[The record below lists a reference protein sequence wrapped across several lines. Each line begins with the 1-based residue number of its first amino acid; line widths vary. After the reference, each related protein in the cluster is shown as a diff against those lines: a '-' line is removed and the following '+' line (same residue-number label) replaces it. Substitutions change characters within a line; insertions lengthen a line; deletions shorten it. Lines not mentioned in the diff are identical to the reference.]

1 MRRTE
6 FLPVRRRKN
15 NTEDVKCTAVFFL
28 KVKDE
33 SYVLYIYI
41 YVCMYLCMDGWMD
54 GCMDALYVWYAYV
67 YVYVY
72 VMLCYAMYVL

>member
-1 MRRTE
+1 MYSC
-6 FLPVRRRKN
+6 F
-15 NTEDVKCTAVFFL
+15 FFL

-33 SYVLYIYI
+33 SYVLYI

-67 YVYVY
+67 YVYV
-72 VMLCYAMYVL
+72 MLCYAMYVL

>member
-1 MRRTE
+1 
-6 FLPVRRRKN
+6 L
-15 NTEDVKCTAVFFL
+15 L
-28 KVKDE
+28 
-33 SYVLYIYI
+33 
-41 YVCMYLCMDGWMD
+41 DGWMD

>member
-33 SYVLYIYI
+33 SYVLYIYMFVCI
-41 YVCMYLCMDGWMD
+41 YVWMDGWMY
-54 GCMDALYVWYAYV
+54 GCSVCMVCV
-67 YVYVY
+67 CVCVCVCY
-72 VMLCYAMYVL
+72 VMLCYVCFVM